1 MLNLKL
7 WASTKSIIYS
17 FNSTNS
23 MGKSLLRLIVMLM
36 IVSSPVFAQT
46 ITGKVTASTDGLA
59 LPGVSVLVK
68 GTTNGT
74 TSDANGKFT
83 LSASPSSK
91 LVFSFIGYKSLEVD
105 VANRSVLDIVMS
117 EDASQ
122 LNEVVI
128 TALGIDK
135 DKRALGY
142 STAVINNEALVKTA
156 SPNFASAL
164 YGKAPGVTISTTPG
178 GATSGVAINIR
189 GFASITGNTQPLIV
203 MDGIP
208 IRNGSFNNGDYW
220 GDQRIR
226 GNGLLDLNP
235 ADIENV
241 SILKGASAAALYGS
255 EAVNGVVLVTT
266 KTGKGKKGLGVDFS
280 ASYNMDKIAY
290 LPRYQDVRGP
300 GYMLSYTNGGQNAQG
315 FISYDTNGDGVGDTR
330 GLLGASVNYG
340 PKFDG
345 QPVMAFDG
353 KIRPYSPSGNSYADL
368 FQNASSSNV
377 NLAVSKVS
385 DNSTLRFSFTRQDNG
400 MISYE
405 AKNSKNIANLNASF
419 NLNKKLKTDL
429 MVNYVN
435 QHTHNRPYK
444 VDRMINNFTGM
455 MNRFESVDW
464 YNATYKTSLG
474 YKYVTGTGQSL
485 TPNENLIR
493 NGFKGDIG
501 DYMWSTREDKYD
513 EYSDRIIA
521 ALTQNWEITK
531 DLSLRGRFG
540 TDFTSER
547 IESKNRSAIPLA
559 FGYSGGFGMNN
570 NLYNNVYGDALLK
583 YTKAINSDITLSA
596 MAGYT
601 ATKILNTLEGIS
613 TNAGLSTENFYDMA
627 ASVNQANTSNARQ
640 RELKDAYIAT
650 VNFDYKN
657 LFFVEATGRRDRTSR
672 LAPGNNS
679 FFYPSVNA
687 SFVFSDAFSL
697 PSFISYGKLRGSWGI
712 VGNYPGLY
720 QANVSFNQGSYA
732 VQQTGGS
739 SVLYTNLSTTVG
751 NDKIRPEQK
760 HEFEFG
766 LETKLFN
773 NRLGIDL
780 SYYNQQ
786 IVDQILPLTIASTT
800 GGRSILANIGTLR
813 NQGVELGLNY
823 TAIKSTSMNDLSW
836 NITLNLSKNSNKVE
850 KLANGSTEL
859 LHADYDGNAAQV
871 RSVVGRPMGDIYA
884 HGLLKGA
891 NGQNVVGP
899 NGLYQLD
906 GVNWIKVGNAMPKVT
921 GGLINSIQYKGFSLD
936 VVTDFRF
943 GGHIMPTGINWLT
956 SRGLTEESLNAM
968 DAEHGGLRYYIDA
981 NGKGVQ
987 LTGSATAPDGKPV
1000 YNNGMLMDGVLASGE
1015 KNTNV
1020 VDQGIYYNATYNWGG
1035 PQYGNARYELFVKKN
1050 TFIKMRE
1057 LSLAYR
1063 LPARLTSK
1071 FGSQNVSLSVF
1082 GRNLFFLYRTIK
1094 DLDAEQTVSG
1104 SNWVQ
1109 NINNAGAN
1117 PSFRTVGVM
1126 LRASF

>member
-1 MLNLKL
+1 
-7 WASTKSIIYS
+7 
-17 FNSTNS
+17 
-23 MGKSLLRLIVMLM
+23 MGKSLLKLIVMLM
-36 IVSSPVFAQT
+36 MVSAPVFAQT
-46 ITGKVTASTDGLA
+46 ITGKITSSSDGTA

-68 GTTNGT
+68 GTTTGT
-74 TSDANGKFT
+74 TSDANGQF
-83 LSASPSSK
+83 SVDASSK
-91 LVFSFIGYKSLEVD
+91 SVLVFSFIGYKTIEAE
-105 VANRSVLDIVMS
+105 VANRSVVDIIMT
-117 EDASQ
+117 EDASL
-122 LNEVVI
+122 LNEVVV
-128 TALGIDK
+128 TALGISK
-135 DKRALGY
+135 DQRALGY
-142 STAVINNEALVKTA
+142 STAIVNNEALVKTA
-156 SPNFASAL
+156 SPNFANAL
-164 YGKAPGVTISTTPG
+164 YGKAPGVTISSTPG

-189 GFASITGNTQPLIV
+189 GFASITGSTQPLIV

-208 IRNGSFNNGDYW
+208 IRNGDFNNGDFW
-220 GDQRIR
+220 SDQRIR

-235 ADIENV
+235 ADIENISV
-241 SILKGASAAALYGS
+241 LKGASAAALYGS

-280 ASYNMDKIAY
+280 ASYSADKIAY
-290 LPRYQDVRGP
+290 LPRYQNVRGP
-300 GYMLSYTNGGQNAQG
+300 GYMLNYSNGGQNADG
-315 FISYDTNGDGVGDTR
+315 FIFYDTNGDGVGDTR
-330 GLLGASVNYG
+330 GLLSATVNYG

-385 DNSTLRFSFTRQDNG
+385 DASTLRFSFTRQDNG

-419 NLNKKLKTDL
+419 NLHKKLKTDIL
-429 MVNYVN
+429 VNYVN

-444 VDRMINNFTGM
+444 VDRMINNFSGM
-455 MNRFESVDW
+455 MNRFEAADW
-464 YNATYKTSLG
+464 YTAAYKTSLG

-485 TPNENLIR
+485 TPNENIIR
-493 NGFKGDIG
+493 NGFKGDIA
-501 DYMWSTREDKYD
+501 DYMWSTREDQYD

-531 DLSLRGRFG
+531 DLSLRGRIG

-547 IESKNRSAIPLA
+547 IESKNRSSIPLA

-570 NLYNNVYGDALLK
+570 NLYNSLYGDALLK
-583 YTKAINSDITLSA
+583 YTKAINSDITVSA

-601 ATKILNTLEGIS
+601 ATKILNTFEGIS
-613 TNAGLSTENFYDMA
+613 TNGGLSTENFFDIA
-627 ASVNQANTSNARQ
+627 ATVNQANTSNSRF
-640 RELKDAYIAT
+640 RELKDAYIGT

-657 LFFVEATGRRDRTSR
+657 IVFVEATGRRDRTSR
-672 LAPGNNS
+672 LAPGNNA

-687 SFVFSDAFSL
+687 SFVFSDAFNL
-697 PSFISYGKLRGSWGI
+697 PAFFSYGKLRGSWGI
-712 VGNYPGLY
+712 VGNYPAIY
-720 QANVSFNQGSYA
+720 QANVSFNQGSYG

-739 SVLYTNLSTTVG
+739 SVLYTNMSSSVG

-760 HEFEFG
+760 HEIEFG
-766 LETKLFN
+766 LEAKLFN
-773 NRLGIDL
+773 NRFGVDL

-786 IVDQILPLTIASTT
+786 IVDQILPLSIAATT
-800 GGRSILANIGTLR
+800 GGRNILANIGTLR
-813 NQGVELGLNY
+813 NQGLELGLNY
-823 TAIKSTSMNDLSW
+823 TPIKGAGLNDINW
-836 NITLNLSKNSNKVE
+836 DITLNMSKNSNKVE

-871 RSVVGRPMGDIYA
+871 RSVVGQPMGDIYA
-884 HGLLKGA
+884 HGILKNAKGEK
-891 NGQNVVGP
+891 VVGP

-906 GVNWIKVGNAMPKVT
+906 GENWIKVGNAMPKLT
-921 GGLINSIQYKGFSLD
+921 GGLINSVSYKGFTLD

-943 GGHIMPTGINWLT
+943 GGHIMPTGISWLT
-956 SRGLTEESLNAM
+956 SRGLTEESLTAM

-981 NGKGVQ
+981 QGKGVA
-987 LTGSATAPDGKPV
+987 LPGTASAPEGRTV
-1000 YNNGMLMDGVLASGE
+1000 YNDGMLMDGVLATGE
-1015 KNTNV
+1015 ANTNIV
-1020 VDQGIYYNATYNWGG
+1020 TQAMYYNATYNWGG

-1050 TFIKMRE
+1050 SFIKLRE

-1063 LPARLTSK
+1063 IPARLSSK
-1071 FGSQNVSLSVF
+1071 IGSQNVSVSVF

-1094 DLDAEQTVSG
+1094 DIDAEQTVSG
-1104 SNWVQ
+1104 SNWVN

-1117 PSFRTVGVM
+1117 PSFRTMGVM

>member
-1 MLNLKL
+1 
-7 WASTKSIIYS
+7 
-17 FNSTNS
+17 
-23 MGKSLLRLIVMLM
+23 MGKSLHRLIIMLM
-36 IVSSPVFAQT
+36 ILSSPVFAQT
-46 ITGKVTASTDGLA
+46 ITGTVNSKTDGSA

-74 TSDANGKFT
+74 TTDAAGKF
-83 LSASPSSK
+83 SIAASPSNS
-91 LVFSFIGYKSLEVD
+91 LVFSFIGYKNVEVL
-105 VANRSVLDIVMS
+105 VGSQSVVNLTME
-117 EDASQ
+117 EDAAM
-122 LNEVVI
+122 LNEVVV
-128 TALGIDK
+128 TALGISK
-135 DKRALGY
+135 DQRALGY
-142 STAVINNEALVKTA
+142 STAVVNNEALVKTA
-156 SPNFASAL
+156 SPNFANAL
-164 YGKAPGVTISTTPG
+164 YGKAPGVNISTTPG

-208 IRNGSFNNGDYW
+208 IRNGNFNNGDYW

-280 ASYNMDKIAY
+280 ASYSMDKIAY

-300 GYMLSYTNGGQNAQG
+300 GYMLNYSNGGQDEAG
-315 FISYDTNGDGVGDTR
+315 FIYYDTNGDGVGDTR
-330 GLLGASVNYG
+330 GLLSATVNYG

-345 QPVMAFDG
+345 KPVMAFDG

-377 NLAVSKVS
+377 NLAISKVS
-385 DNSTLRFSFTRQDNG
+385 DNSTMRFSFTRQDNG
-400 MISYE
+400 MISYA

-429 MVNYVN
+429 LINYVN

-455 MNRFESVDW
+455 MNRFESADW
-464 YNATYKTSLG
+464 YKATYKTSLG
-474 YKYVTGTGQSL
+474 YKYVTGTNQSL
-485 TPNENLIR
+485 TPNENIIR
-493 NGFKGDIG
+493 NGFKGDIA

-521 ALTQNWEITK
+521 AVTQNWEITK
-531 DLSLRGRFG
+531 ELSLRGRIG
-540 TDFTSER
+540 TDFTLER

-570 NLYNNVYGDALLK
+570 NLYNSLYGDALLK
-583 YTKAINSDITLSA
+583 YTKAINSDITVSA

-601 ATKILNTLEGIS
+601 ATKALSTLQGTS
-613 TNAGLSTENFYDMA
+613 TNGGLSTENFFDLA
-627 ASVNQANTSNARQ
+627 ASVNNLSASSQRL
-640 RELKDAYIAT
+640 RELKDAYIGT
-650 VNFDYKN
+650 LNFDYKN
-657 LFFVEATGRRDRTSR
+657 FFFVEATGRRDRTSR

-687 SFVFSDAFSL
+687 SLVFSDVFNLPAF
-697 PSFISYGKLRGSWGI
+697 FSYGKLRGSWGI
-712 VGNYPGLY
+712 VGNYPNIY
-720 QANVSFNQGSYA
+720 QANVSYNQGSYA
-732 VQQTGGS
+732 IQQTGGS
-739 SVLYTNLSTTVG
+739 SVLYTNLSSTVG

-760 HEFEFG
+760 HEIEFG
-766 LETKLFN
+766 LETKFFN
-773 NRLGIDL
+773 NRFGVDL
-780 SYYNQQ
+780 SYYNAQ
-786 IVDQILPLTIASTT
+786 IVDQILPLSIASTT
-800 GGRSILANIGTLR
+800 GGTSILANIGTLR
-813 NQGVELGLNY
+813 NQGVELQLTY
-823 TAIKSTSMNDLSW
+823 SPIKGTSLNDLNW
-836 NITLNLSKNSNKVE
+836 DIILNLSKNSNKVE
-850 KLANGSTEL
+850 KLANGSREL
-859 LHADYDGNAAQV
+859 LHADFDGNAAQV
-871 RSVVGRPMGDIYA
+871 RSVVGQPMGDIYA
-884 HGLLKGA
+884 HGILKNA
-891 NGQNVVGP
+891 NGEKVVGP

-906 GVNWIKVGNAMPKVT
+906 GANWIKVGNAMPKLT
-921 GGLINSIQYKGFSLD
+921 GGLLNSIQYKGFSLD
-936 VVTDFRF
+936 LTTDFRF

-981 NGKGVQ
+981 NGKGVA
-987 LTGSATAPDGKPV
+987 LPGTASAPDGRKV
-1000 YNNGMLMDGVLASGE
+1000 YNDGMLMDGVLASGE

-1020 VDQGIYYNATYNWGG
+1020 VNNGLYYNATYNWGG

-1050 TFIKMRE
+1050 SFIKMRE
-1057 LSLAYR
+1057 ISLAYR
-1063 LPARLTSK
+1063 LPAHITSK

-1082 GRNLFFLYRTIK
+1082 GRNLFFIYRTIK

-1104 SNWVQ
+1104 SNWVN

-1117 PSFRTVGVM
+1117 PSFRTMGVM

>member
-1 MLNLKL
+1 
-7 WASTKSIIYS
+7 
-17 FNSTNS
+17 
-23 MGKSLLRLIVMLM
+23 MGKSLLKLIVMLM
-36 IVSSPVFAQT
+36 MVSAPVFAQT
-46 ITGKVTASTDGLA
+46 ITGKITSSSDGSA

-68 GTTNGT
+68 GTTTGT
-74 TSDANGKFT
+74 TSDANGLF
-83 LSASPSSK
+83 SVEASSK
-91 LVFSFIGYKSLEVD
+91 SVLVFSFIGYKTIEAD
-105 VANRSVLDIVMS
+105 VANRSVVDVIMT
-117 EDASQ
+117 EDASL
-122 LNEVVI
+122 LNEVVV
-128 TALGIDK
+128 TALGISREQ
-135 DKRALGY
+135 RALGY
-142 STAVINNEALVKTA
+142 STATVNNEALVKTA
-156 SPNFASAL
+156 SPNFANAL

-189 GFASITGNTQPLIV
+189 GFASITGSTQPLIV

-208 IRNGSFNNGDYW
+208 IRNGDFNNGDFW

-235 ADIENV
+235 ADIENI

-280 ASYNMDKIAY
+280 ASYSADRIAY
-290 LPRYQDVRGP
+290 LPRYQNVRGP
-300 GYMLSYTNGGQNAQG
+300 GYMLNYTDGGQDEAG
-315 FISYDTNGDGVGDTR
+315 FIYYDTNGDGVGDTR
-330 GLLGASVNYG
+330 GLLNATVNYG

-377 NLAVSKVS
+377 NLAVSKVN

-400 MISYE
+400 MISYD

-419 NLNKKLKTDL
+419 NVNKKLKTDIL
-429 MVNYVN
+429 VNYVN

-455 MNRFESVDW
+455 MNRFESADW
-464 YNATYKTSLG
+464 YTNSYKTSLG

-485 TPNENLIR
+485 TPNENIIR
-493 NGFKGDIG
+493 NGFKGDIA
-501 DYMWSTREDKYD
+501 DYMWNTREDKYD

-531 DLSLRGRFG
+531 DLSLRGRVG

-570 NLYNNVYGDALLK
+570 NLYNNLYGDALLK

-601 ATKILNTLEGIS
+601 ATKILNTLQGIS
-613 TNAGLSTENFYDMA
+613 TNAGLSTENFFDIA
-627 ASVNQANTSNARQ
+627 ATVNQANTSNTRL
-640 RELKDAYIAT
+640 RELKDAYIGT

-657 LFFVEATGRRDRTSR
+657 IIFVEATGRRDRTSR
-672 LAPGNNS
+672 LAPGNNA

-687 SFVFSDAFSL
+687 SFVFSDVFSL
-697 PSFISYGKLRGSWGI
+697 PSFFSFGKLRGSWGI
-712 VGNYPGLY
+712 VGNYPGVY
-720 QANVSFNQGSYA
+720 QANVSFNQGSFG

-739 SVLYTNLSTTVG
+739 SVLYTNMSTSVG

-760 HEFEFG
+760 HEIEFG
-766 LETKLFN
+766 LEAKLFN
-773 NRLGIDL
+773 NRFGIDL

-786 IVDQILPLTIASTT
+786 IVDQILPLSIAATS
-800 GGRSILANIGTLR
+800 GGRNILANIGTLR
-813 NQGVELGLNY
+813 NQGLELGLNY
-823 TAIKSTSMNDLSW
+823 TPIKGTGLNDINW
-836 NITLNLSKNSNKVE
+836 NITLNMSKNSNKVE

-871 RSVVGRPMGDIYA
+871 RSVVGQPMGDIYA
-884 HGLLKGA
+884 HGILKNAKGEK
-891 NGQNVVGP
+891 VVGP

-906 GVNWIKVGNAMPKVT
+906 GENWIKVGNAMPKLT
-921 GGLINSIQYKGFSLD
+921 GGLINSLEYKGFTLD
-936 VVTDFRF
+936 VITDFRF

-981 NGKGVQ
+981 NGKGVH
-987 LTGSATAPDGKPV
+987 LPGTASAPDGRKV
-1000 YNNGMLMDGVLASGE
+1000 YNDGMLMEGVLATGE
-1015 KNTNV
+1015 ANTNV
-1020 VDQGIYYNATYNWGG
+1020 VNQGIYYNATYNWGG

-1050 TFIKMRE
+1050 SFIKLRE

-1063 LPARLTSK
+1063 LPARISSK
-1071 FGSQNVSLSVF
+1071 IGSQNVSVSVF

-1104 SNWVQ
+1104 SNWVH

-1117 PSFRTVGVM
+1117 PSFRTMGVM